1 VQLAGAARS
10 PAAQGRT
17 GEQATPGKT
26 GEQAAQEDEIVAM
39 ICYELGVTIREPA
52 RRKTGRVGGA
62 RRGVGSGELGRVW
75 NSLFHT
81 QIIQ

>member
-1 VQLAGAARS
+1 MQLAGAARS

-26 GEQAAQEDEIVAM
+26 GEQAAQEDEIVAT

-52 RRKTGRVGGA
+52 RRKTGRVG
-62 RRGVGSGELGRVW
+62 ELGAGSARARVR
-75 NSLFHT
+75 SGME
-81 QIIQ
+81 